1 MRKSEIKFDKEIIK
15 KSQYK
20 KFQDF
25 HNLMRFR
32 IRDILLVSSLYDSY
46 IFEEDNRLY
55 ELIRREYID
64 LNLSHSP
71 ELIQVSS
78 GKEAIELAKKEKRFN
93 LIITTQHIEDMP
105 TVAFAKKARKAG
117 IDVPIVLLGYDN
129 REMSEIIT
137 HKDAK
142 AFDQVFIWQGDF
154 RIILGIIKF
163 LEDRFNVEYDTQNVG
178 VQVIILIEDN
188 IKFYSSYLP
197 LVYMEVLKQSQSL
210 LSEGINLSHKFLRM
224 RARPKIL
231 LVSTYE
237 EAMKFYKK
245 YEENILGIISDVD
258 FLRKGKQDPR
268 AGIKFAKFVKENHPD
283 IPILLQSNVSEN
295 EEAAASIG
303 ASFVMKDSPT
313 LLQDVREFMITHFGF
328 GDFVFKNFS
337 GREVGRAKNL
347 TELEEQL
354 NIIPEES
361 LLYHSERNH
370 FSNWL
375 KARTEFWLAYKLR
388 PRKIADYESPQKL
401 RESLISYVRDF
412 RIGRQRGVILDFNKE
427 TFDES
432 TFARIGGGSLGGKA
446 RGLGFINNLLSN
458 FELRKYFPDTEIYVP
473 ASVVIGTEIFDKF
486 LEENNLLDFALRCE
500 NDHELINRFLG
511 ANNFSPEF
519 IQNLFDF
526 LELVHEPLAIRS
538 SSLLEDSQGQPF
550 AGVYDTYMLPNT
562 HPDKSIRLVQ
572 LLNMIK
578 LVYASIYFQKSKD
591 YIKVTSYRL
600 EEEKMAVIIQEMVGA
615 RHGNK
620 FYPEF
625 SGVAKS
631 YNFYASPPLKSSDG
645 IVSAAFG
652 LGKTIV
658 EGGSTVRFCPK
669 YPQYQLNY
677 STIDDMLKYSQQ
689 KFFALELD
697 DSNESK
703 LIMNDV
709 FVKQYDL
716 YKAEKDGT
724 LSNVGSKY
732 SKENDRVYEGSARKG
747 ISLFT
752 LAPILKYKIFPLP
765 EIIELLLDMG
775 SWGMGAPVEIE
786 FAVNLST
793 PDDKPKEFGLLQM
806 RPLVVHNELEEL
818 EIDCYQK
825 DDIICKS
832 DNVLGNGIIN
842 NIFDIVFVDI
852 NHFDRSQSRAV
863 AQEIS
868 EINSKLVG
876 KGKGYL
882 LIGVGRWGTLDP
894 WLGIPVTWENISGA
908 RAIVESNFKD
918 FNVTPSQGTHFF
930 QNLTSFKVGY
940 FTVNNYIN
948 QGFIDW
954 TWLEERPGVEMR
966 DFTRHVSLDNPI
978 TIKINGQQNKGVIL
992 KPGIV

>member
-1 MRKSEIKFDKEIIK
+1 MRKSDIKFDKEIIK

-78 GKEAIELAKKEKRFN
+78 GKEAIELAKNEKRFN
-93 LIITTQHIEDMP
+93 LIIVTQHIEDMP
-105 TVAFAKKARKAG
+105 TIKFAKKVRKAG
-117 IDVPIVLLGYDN
+117 IDIPIVLLGYDN
-129 REMSEIIT
+129 REMSELL
-137 HKDAK
+137 KQEESK
-142 AFDQVFIWQGDF
+142 VFDQIFIWQGDY

-163 LEDRFNVEYDTQNVG
+163 LEDRFNVDYDTKNVG

-197 LVYMEVLKQSQSL
+197 LVYMEILKQSQSL

-237 EAMKFYKK
+237 DAMKYYKK
-245 YEENILGIISDVD
+245 FEENILGIISDVD
-258 FLRKGKQDPR
+258 FLHKGKQDSR
-268 AGIKFAKFVKENHPD
+268 AGIKFAKFVREQHPD

-295 EEAAASIG
+295 EEVANSIG
-303 ASFVMKDSPT
+303 ASFIMKDSPT
-313 LLQDVREFMITHFGF
+313 LLQDVRDFMKKNFSF
-328 GDFVFKNFS
+328 GDFVFKTFD
-337 GREVGRAKNL
+337 GKEVGRAKNL
-347 TELEEQL
+347 TQLEEQL
-354 NIIPEES
+354 NLIPEES
-361 LLYHSERNH
+361 LLFHSERNH

-375 KARTEFWLAYKLR
+375 KARTEFWLAHQLR
-388 PRKIADYESPQKL
+388 PRKVTDYESPERL
-401 RESLISYVRDF
+401 RESLINSVRDF
-412 RIGRQRGVILDFNKE
+412 RTGRQRGVILDFNKN

-446 RGLGFINNLLSN
+446 RGLGFVNSLLSN
-458 FELRKYFPDTEIYVP
+458 FELRKYFPDLEIFVP
-473 ASVVIGTEIFDKF
+473 ASVVIGTEMFDVF
-486 LEENNLLDFALRCE
+486 LEENNLLDFALRCDSDE
-500 NDHELINRFLG
+500 ELLNKFLE
-511 ANNFSPEF
+511 AQYFPSEL

-526 LELVHEPLAIRS
+526 LELVDEPLAIRS

-578 LVYASIYFQKSKD
+578 LVYASIFMQKSKD
-591 YIKVTSYRL
+591 YVKVTSYRL
-600 EEEKMAVIIQEMVGA
+600 EEEKMAVIIQKMVGA
-615 RHGNK
+615 KHGNK

-631 YNFYASPPLKSSDG
+631 YNFYASSPLKSSDG

-677 STIDDMLKYSQQ
+677 STIDDTLKYSQQ
-689 KFFALELD
+689 QFFALKIDEGND
-697 DSNESK
+697 AT
-703 LIMNDV
+703 LITEDV

-716 YKAEKDGT
+716 IEAENDGT
-724 LSNVGSKY
+724 LSSVGSTY
-732 SKENDRVYEGSARKG
+732 SKENDRIYDGTARSG
-747 ISLFT
+747 VSLFT

-765 EIIELLLDMG
+765 EVIDILLDMG

-786 FAVNLST
+786 FAVNLSE
-793 PDDKPKEFGLLQM
+793 PSDKPKQFALLQM
-806 RPLVVHNELEEL
+806 RPLVVNNELEEL
-818 EIDCYQK
+818 NVEGYQK
-825 DDIICKS
+825 NEIICQS
-832 DNVLGNGIIN
+832 DNVLGNGVTNDIY
-842 NIFDIVFVDI
+842 DIVYVDI
-852 NHFDRSQSRAV
+852 NHFDRSMSRAV
-863 AQEIS
+863 AREIS
-868 EINSKLVG
+868 EINSKLVNI
-876 KGKGYL
+876 GKGYL

-940 FTVNNYIN
+940 FTINNFVN

-954 TWLEERPGVEMR
+954 TWLEERPDVEMHEY
-966 DFTRHVSLDNPI
+966 TRHVMLDNPI

-992 KPGIV
+992 KPGTK